1 MAPRLRL
8 RIGEVEAV
16 VELNETETARALY
29 ESAPFES
36 VAETWGDE
44 VYFSTPVSKG
54 LEEGH
59 AKEVVELGEV
69 GYWPPGRAMC
79 LFFGPTPV
87 SGPGEIRPASA
98 VTIVG
103 RLVTDPEELR
113 KVKDGDPIKVERE
126 EG

>member
-1 MAPRLRL
+1 VAPRLRL

>member
-1 MAPRLRL
+1 VAPRLRL

-16 VELNETETARALY
+16 VELNDTETARALY